1 LPAGNLYL
9 VPVPIGN
16 LRDITLR
23 ALEILQKVEII
34 AAEDTRITRSLLSHY
49 QIKSGR
55 LISLHKYNEKKR
67 IPEIL
72 ELLEQG
78 KDIAVVSDAGSPGI
92 SDPASL
98 LVQEAIDHQIN
109 IIPLPGAT
117 AIIPALTA
125 SGFNTESFLFL
136 GFLPLTAKHRKEKL
150 SLIKN
155 SIHTV
160 ILYEAPHRIKRT
172 LTELSEYIDNRRIC
186 LAREITKIYEEF
198 IRGNIQ
204 DIITNYNIKEKGEF
218 VIVIEGNKRSEQID
232 RTEIN
237 QYIEEL
243 LGQGLSSKTIAQM
256 VANRF
261 RISANSA
268 YSMVLKLKG
277 GNL

>member
-1 LPAGNLYL
+1 MPAGNLYL

-23 ALEILQKVEII
+23 ALEILRKVEII
-34 AAEDTRITRSLLSHY
+34 AAEDTRNTRSLLSHY

-136 GFLPLTAKHRKEKL
+136 GFLPLTNKHRKEKL
-150 SLIKN
+150 TLIKN

-204 DIITNYNIKEKGEF
+204 DIITNFNIKEKGEF

>member
-1 LPAGNLYL
+1 MPAGNLYL

-23 ALEILQKVEII
+23 ALEILRKVEII
-34 AAEDTRITRSLLSHY
+34 AAEDTRNTRSLLSHY

-204 DIITNYNIKEKGEF
+204 DIITNFNIKEKGEF

>member
-1 LPAGNLYL
+1 MPAGNLYL

-23 ALEILQKVEII
+23 ALEILRKVEII
-34 AAEDTRITRSLLSHY
+34 AAEDTRNTRSLLSHY

-261 RISANSA
+261 MISANSA

-277 GNL
+277 

>member
-1 LPAGNLYL
+1 MPAGNLYL

-23 ALEILQKVEII
+23 ALEILRKVEII
-34 AAEDTRITRSLLSHY
+34 AAEDTRNTRSLLSHY

-136 GFLPLTAKHRKEKL
+136 GFLPLTNKHRKEKL
-150 SLIKN
+150 ALIKN

-277 GNL
+277 GKL

>member
-1 LPAGNLYL
+1 MPAGNLYL

-204 DIITNYNIKEKGEF
+204 DIITNFNIKEKGEF
-218 VIVIEGNKRSEQID
+218 VIVIEGKKRSEQID

>member
-1 LPAGNLYL
+1 MPAGNLYL

-136 GFLPLTAKHRKEKL
+136 GFLPLTNKHRKEKL
-150 SLIKN
+150 ALIKN

-204 DIITNYNIKEKGEF
+204 DIVTNFNIKEKGEF
-218 VIVIEGNKRSEQID
+218 VIVIEGKKRSEQIN

-261 RISANSA
+261 MISANSA

-277 GNL
+277 

>member
-1 LPAGNLYL
+1 MPAGNLYL

-204 DIITNYNIKEKGEF
+204 DIITNFNIKEKGEF
-218 VIVIEGNKRSEQID
+218 VIVVEGKRRSEEID
-232 RTEIN
+232 TSEIN
-237 QYIEEL
+237 QYIKEL
-243 LGQGLSSKTIAQM
+243 LGQSLSSKIIAQK
-256 VANRF
+256 VADRFGISTNR
-261 RISANSA
+261 A

-277 GNL
+277 

>member
-1 LPAGNLYL
+1 MPAGNLYL

-204 DIITNYNIKEKGEF
+204 DIITNFNIKEKGEF

>member
-1 LPAGNLYL
+1 MPAGNLYL

-204 DIITNYNIKEKGEF
+204 DIITNFNIKEKGEF
-218 VIVIEGNKRSEQID
+218 VIVIEGNMRSEQID

>member
-1 LPAGNLYL
+1 MPAGNLYL

-23 ALEILQKVEII
+23 ALEILKKVEII

-136 GFLPLTAKHRKEKL
+136 GFLPLTNKHRKEKL
-150 SLIKN
+150 ALIKN

-204 DIITNYNIKEKGEF
+204 DIITNFNIKEKGEF
-218 VIVIEGNKRSEQID
+218 VIVIEGKKRSEQID

-277 GNL
+277 GKL

>member
-23 ALEILQKVEII
+23 ALEILKKVEII

-277 GNL
+277 

>member
-1 LPAGNLYL
+1 MPAGNLYL

-136 GFLPLTAKHRKEKL
+136 GFLPLTNKHRKEKL
-150 SLIKN
+150 ALIKN

-277 GNL
+277 

>member
-23 ALEILQKVEII
+23 ALEILRKVEII
-34 AAEDTRITRSLLSHY
+34 AAEDTRNTRSLLSHY

-204 DIITNYNIKEKGEF
+204 DIITNFNIKEKGEF
-218 VIVIEGNKRSEQID
+218 VIVIEGNMRSEQID

-261 RISANSA
+261 MISANSA

-277 GNL
+277 

>member
-1 LPAGNLYL
+1 MPAGNLYL

-23 ALEILQKVEII
+23 ALEILKKVEII

-204 DIITNYNIKEKGEF
+204 DIITNFNIKEKGEF
-218 VIVIEGNKRSEQID
+218 VIVIEGKKRSEQID

-277 GNL
+277 

>member
-23 ALEILQKVEII
+23 ALEILRKVEII
-34 AAEDTRITRSLLSHY
+34 AAEDTRNTRSLLSHY

-261 RISANSA
+261 MISANSA

>member
-1 LPAGNLYL
+1 MPAGNLYL

-23 ALEILQKVEII
+23 ALEILRKVEII

-204 DIITNYNIKEKGEF
+204 DIITNFNIKEKGEF
-218 VIVIEGNKRSEQID
+218 VIVIEGNMRSEQID

-277 GNL
+277 

>member
-1 LPAGNLYL
+1 MPTGNLYL

-16 LRDITLR
+16 LKDITLR
-23 ALEILQKVEII
+23 ALEVLKKVEVI

-78 KDIAVVSDAGSPGI
+78 NDIAVVSDAGSPGI

-98 LVQEAIDHQIN
+98 LVQEAIEHQIN

-125 SGFNTESFLFL
+125 SGFNTDNFLFL
-136 GFLPLTAKHRKEKL
+136 GFLPLINKHRKEKL
-150 SLIKN
+150 NLVNN
-155 SIHTV
+155 SVHTV
-160 ILYEAPHRIKRT
+160 ILYEAPHRIKKT

-186 LAREITKIYEEF
+186 IAREITKIYEEF
-198 IRGNIQ
+198 IRGYLQ
-204 DIITNYNIKEKGEF
+204 DIVANFNIKEKGEF
-218 VIVIEGNKRSEQID
+218 VLVIEGKKSHLKLD
-232 RTEIN
+232 MTEIN

-243 LGQGLSSKTIAQM
+243 LGQNLSSKIIAKK
-256 VANRF
+256 VSDRF
-261 RISANSA
+261 GISSNSA

-277 GNL
+277 

>member
-1 LPAGNLYL
+1 MPAGNLYL

-23 ALEILQKVEII
+23 ALEILRKVEII
-34 AAEDTRITRSLLSHY
+34 AAEDTRNTRSLLSHY

-136 GFLPLTAKHRKEKL
+136 GFLPLTNKHRKEKL
-150 SLIKN
+150 ALIKN

-204 DIITNYNIKEKGEF
+204 DIITNFNIKEKGEF
-218 VIVIEGNKRSEQID
+218 VIVIEGNMRSEQID

-277 GNL
+277 GKL

>member
-1 LPAGNLYL
+1 MPAGNLYL

-23 ALEILQKVEII
+23 ALEILRKVEII
-34 AAEDTRITRSLLSHY
+34 AAEDTRNTRSLLSHY

-136 GFLPLTAKHRKEKL
+136 GFLPLTNKHRKEKL
-150 SLIKN
+150 ALIKN

-204 DIITNYNIKEKGEF
+204 DIITNFNIKEKGEF
-218 VIVIEGNKRSEQID
+218 VIVIEGNMRSEQID

-261 RISANSA
+261 MISANSA

-277 GNL
+277 

>member
-1 LPAGNLYL
+1 MPAGNLYL

-136 GFLPLTAKHRKEKL
+136 GFLPLTNKHRKEKL
-150 SLIKN
+150 ALIKN

-204 DIITNYNIKEKGEF
+204 DIITNFNIKEKGEF
-218 VIVIEGNKRSEQID
+218 VIVIEGNMRSEQID

-277 GNL
+277 GKL

>member
-1 LPAGNLYL
+1 MPAGNLYL

-150 SLIKN
+150 TLIKN

-204 DIITNYNIKEKGEF
+204 DIITNFNIKEKGEF
-218 VIVIEGNKRSEQID
+218 VIVIEGNMRSEQID

>member
-1 LPAGNLYL
+1 MPAGNLYL

-204 DIITNYNIKEKGEF
+204 DIVTNFNIKEKGEF
-218 VIVIEGNKRSEQID
+218 VIVIEGKKRSEQIN

-277 GNL
+277 GKL

>member
-1 LPAGNLYL
+1 MPAGNLYL

-23 ALEILQKVEII
+23 ALEILRKVEII

-136 GFLPLTAKHRKEKL
+136 GFLPLTNKHRKEKL
-150 SLIKN
+150 ALIKN

>member
-1 LPAGNLYL
+1 MPAGNLYL

-23 ALEILQKVEII
+23 ALEILRKVEII
-34 AAEDTRITRSLLSHY
+34 AAEDTRNTRSLLSHY

-277 GNL
+277 

>member
-1 LPAGNLYL
+1 MPAGNLYL

-16 LRDITLR
+16 LRDMTLR
-23 ALEILQKVEII
+23 ALEILKKVEII

-136 GFLPLTAKHRKEKL
+136 GFLPLTNKHRKEKL
-150 SLIKN
+150 ALIKN

-204 DIITNYNIKEKGEF
+204 DIVTNFNIKEKGEF
-218 VIVIEGNKRSEQID
+218 VIVIEGKKRSEQIN

-261 RISANSA
+261 MISANSA

-277 GNL
+277 

>member
-23 ALEILQKVEII
+23 ALEILKKVEII

-136 GFLPLTAKHRKEKL
+136 GFLPLTNKHRKEKL
-150 SLIKN
+150 ALIKN

>member
-1 LPAGNLYL
+1 MPAGNLYL

-23 ALEILQKVEII
+23 ALEILRKVEII
-34 AAEDTRITRSLLSHY
+34 AAEDTRNTRSLLSHY

-136 GFLPLTAKHRKEKL
+136 GFLPLTNKHRKEKL
-150 SLIKN
+150 ALIKN

-261 RISANSA
+261 MISANSA

>member
-1 LPAGNLYL
+1 MPAGNLYL

-23 ALEILQKVEII
+23 ALEILRKVEII
-34 AAEDTRITRSLLSHY
+34 AAEDTRNTRSLLSHY

-136 GFLPLTAKHRKEKL
+136 GFLPLTNKHRKEKL
-150 SLIKN
+150 ALIKN

-204 DIITNYNIKEKGEF
+204 DIVTNFNIKEKGEF
-218 VIVIEGNKRSEQID
+218 VIVIEGNMRSEQID

-261 RISANSA
+261 MISANSA

-277 GNL
+277 

>member
-204 DIITNYNIKEKGEF
+204 DIITNFNIKEKGEF
-218 VIVIEGNKRSEQID
+218 VIVIEGNMRSEQID

-261 RISANSA
+261 MISANSA

-277 GNL
+277 

>member
-1 LPAGNLYL
+1 MPAGNLYL

-204 DIITNYNIKEKGEF
+204 DIITNFNIKEKGEF
-218 VIVIEGNKRSEQID
+218 VIVIEGNMRSEQID

-261 RISANSA
+261 MISANSA

>member
-1 LPAGNLYL
+1 MPAGNLYL

-204 DIITNYNIKEKGEF
+204 DIITNFNIKEKGEF
-218 VIVIEGNKRSEQID
+218 VIVIEGKMRSEQID

-237 QYIEEL
+237 QYIEKL

>member
-1 LPAGNLYL
+1 MPAGNLYL

-23 ALEILQKVEII
+23 ALEILKKVEII

-204 DIITNYNIKEKGEF
+204 DIITNFNIKEKGEF
-218 VIVIEGNKRSEQID
+218 VIVIEGKKRSEQID

-237 QYIEEL
+237 QYIEKL

-277 GNL
+277 

>member
-1 LPAGNLYL
+1 MPAGNLYL

-136 GFLPLTAKHRKEKL
+136 GFLPLTTKHRKEKL
-150 SLIKN
+150 TLIKN

-204 DIITNYNIKEKGEF
+204 DIITNFNIKEKGEF

>member
-23 ALEILQKVEII
+23 ALEILRKVEII
-34 AAEDTRITRSLLSHY
+34 AAEDTRNTRSLLSHY

-277 GNL
+277 

>member
-1 LPAGNLYL
+1 MPAGNLYL

-23 ALEILQKVEII
+23 ALEILKKVEII

-78 KDIAVVSDAGSPGI
+78 NDIAVVSDAGSPGI

-98 LVQEAIDHQIN
+98 LVQDAISHQIN

-136 GFLPLTAKHRKEKL
+136 GFLPLINKHRKEIL
-150 SLIKN
+150 NLVKN
-155 SIHTV
+155 STHTV
-160 ILYEAPHRIKRT
+160 ILYEAPHRIKKT
-172 LTELSEYIDNRRIC
+172 LTELAEYIDNRRIC

-198 IRGNIQ
+198 IRGSIQ
-204 DIITNYNIKEKGEF
+204 DMITQFNIKEKGEF
-218 VIVIEGNKRSEQID
+218 VIVVEGKRRSEEID
-232 RTEIN
+232 TSEIN
-237 QYIEEL
+237 QYIKEL
-243 LGQGLSSKTIAQM
+243 LGQSLSSKIIAQK
-256 VANRF
+256 VADRFGISTNR
-261 RISANSA
+261 A

-277 GNL
+277 

>member
-136 GFLPLTAKHRKEKL
+136 GFLPLTNKHRKEKL
-150 SLIKN
+150 ALIKN

-204 DIITNYNIKEKGEF
+204 DIVTNFNIKEKGEF
-218 VIVIEGNKRSEQID
+218 VIVIEGKKRSEQIN

-261 RISANSA
+261 MISANSA

-277 GNL
+277 